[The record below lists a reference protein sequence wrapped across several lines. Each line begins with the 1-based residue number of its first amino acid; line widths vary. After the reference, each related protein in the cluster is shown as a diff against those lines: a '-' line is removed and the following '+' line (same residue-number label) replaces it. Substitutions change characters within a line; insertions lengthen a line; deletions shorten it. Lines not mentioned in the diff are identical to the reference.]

1 MDIGEWY
8 DMRDKE
14 RREAYKA
21 LEDARSRGAS
31 AKEIK
36 KLEAAYERAAYV
48 GD

>member
-8 DMRDKE
+8 DMRAKE
-14 RREAYKA
+14 RKEAAKK

-31 AKEIK
+31 AEEIR